1 MATRRRGST
10 AKIRALER
18 VTLSKEEGR
27 IPLPFL
33 RSFYFSLFRIF
44 TFSKFEAFETRFDR
58 VEKFESERRKQLQV
72 FGEKR
77 LEREKKRKKMRFPAS
92 MELPRFSNP
101 EIVPSKFRLKEN
113 RRDKEMDT
121 TTRIFVEFNSIFL
134 SSPIEEE
141 REDRPSFHPIR
152 WNDNCDEL
160 VSRGNCYFYGRRKKL
175 NYPSPL
181 YLPVLYWVLS
191 FKHEGG
197 KGEVLKDRGR
207 YLNFFSPPSNDK
219 HLSCSKIRERRG
231 KTDKRFKFVRTGK
244 LVTLKLIPKGY
255 RDPVDRACERIKILS
270 CSPKLFIS
278 IPLMESLRFPLLSS

>member
-101 EIVPSKFRLKEN
+101 EIVPSKFRFRK
-113 RRDKEMDT
+113 
-121 TTRIFVEFNSIFL
+121 RIEGTKRWIQQQEF
-134 SSPIEEE
+134 SSSLIQY
-141 REDRPSFHPIR
+141 SY
-152 WNDNCDEL
+152 L
-160 VSRGNCYFYGRRKKL
+160 
-175 NYPSPL
+175 PL
-181 YLPVLYWVLS
+181 Y
-191 FKHEGG
+191 
-197 KGEVLKDRGR
+197 
-207 YLNFFSPPSNDK
+207 
-219 HLSCSKIRERRG
+219 RRG
-231 KTDKRFKFVRTGK
+231 EGRSSEFPSYKM
-244 LVTLKLIPKGY
+244 
-255 RDPVDRACERIKILS
+255 ER
-270 CSPKLFIS
+270 
-278 IPLMESLRFPLLSS
+278 